1 MIQMFDVYY
10 LQYKIGSIRTDG
22 QTFDII
28 EDLNNFLYD
37 NFKNLSFEDFTNKI
51 NRLSAFYLKK
61 RINAVVYFDAYIF
74 DNGDLLEITSD
85 NKTVLLNKQ
94 MLSSID
100 KHKLL
105 NSLKNNSI
113 KISRQLNRSAMPLI
127 LRLQEYGH
135 FLKKKIS

>member
-1 MIQMFDVYY
+1 MFDVYY